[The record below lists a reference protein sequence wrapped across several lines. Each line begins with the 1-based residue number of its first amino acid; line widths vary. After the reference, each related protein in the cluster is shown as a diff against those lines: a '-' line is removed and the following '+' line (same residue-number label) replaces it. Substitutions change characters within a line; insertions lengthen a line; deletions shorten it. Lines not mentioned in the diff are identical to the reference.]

1 MKKTSFSLYGLMA
14 VTVLKAQYRE
24 PIRKDTAGIQLL
36 KGLEY
41 KVEMQGS
48 FSKGHTPL
56 WLNANKYGLSSLGAT
71 NGYLRGG
78 GGETALSGC

>member
-1 MKKTSFSLYGLMA
+1 MKKLLLVFAALMA

-24 PIRKDTAGIQLL
+24 AIRKDTAGIQLL

-56 WLNANKYGLSSLGAT
+56 VVECK
-71 NGYLRGG
+71 
-78 GGETALSGC
+78 